1 MTRRAAW
8 GAGLAITLVALS
20 LGGRPL
26 AWWLTLGLLRL
37 GFPGTATVTPD
48 ALTRALASSTPP
60 VVFDA
65 RRAAEFA
72 VSHLPGARL
81 VDVEAGAVIPS
92 PPTPGT
98 AAVVYCSVGY
108 RSSRLARDLERRGW
122 ADVRSLEGGI
132 FGWAIAGLP
141 LVDATELSTSL
152 VHSYGWPARLLL
164 PPPLRGD

>member
-1 MTRRAAW
+1 MSRRAAW
-8 GAGLAITLVALS
+8 GAGLAIALVALWQ
-20 LGGRPL
+20 GGRPL

-48 ALTRALASSTPP
+48 ALARALASDAPP

-65 RRAAEFA
+65 RRAAEYA

-81 VDVEAGAVIPS
+81 LDVEAGAVIPS
-92 PPTPGT
+92 PPTPGSM
-98 AAVVYCSVGY
+98 AVVYCSVGY
-108 RSSRLARDLERRGW
+108 RSSRLVRDLERRGW
-122 ADVRSLEGGI
+122 TGVRSLEGGI

-141 LVDATELSTSL
+141 LVDAAERSTAL
-152 VHSYGWPARLLL
+152 VHAYGWPTGWLL